1 MARKLYNTGTWSRD
15 QQELHPRR
23 KVASSMGNVIFVLAV
38 VAFWAL
44 VFVLVTFLIRMS
56 TSSRDNDQVDSDL
69 SEDYHE
75 TTDSSTAPT

>member
-1 MARKLYNTGTWSRD
+1 
-15 QQELHPRR
+15 
-23 KVASSMGNVIFVLAV
+23 MGNVIFVLAV

-56 TSSRDNDQVDSDL
+56 TSSRDNDQVASDL